1 MGHLKVFMGLIAWSP
16 PHRMHFYGASLAI
29 YRKLTL
35 SGPVTQN
42 ILVANAHS
50 LNISKNIGHIG

>member
-1 MGHLKVFMGLIAWSP
+1 MVPP

-29 YRKLTL
+29 YRKITL
-35 SGPVTQN
+35 SGPVTQK